1 MPILVTITGPIAAGK
16 STVAARL
23 AALLS
28 AQGRSAVIADVDD
41 VAEMVAGPGA
51 GATGLWPAA
60 HAAHGAMVAQWLR
73 SEVDAVIAI
82 GPFHTEQEQ
91 HALHRGV
98 PAGTPVL
105 RVLLDADV
113 ATTWERATADETRG
127 LSREHGFHHR
137 AHALFRERLAGIA
150 ADLVLDSTRISAE
163 EAARTIRARLPEA
176 SRAPAAGPLQDCD
189 QA

>member
-28 AQGRSAVIADVDD
+28 AQGTTAVIADVDD

-137 AHALFRERLAGIA
+137 AHALFRERLPGIE
-150 ADLVLDSTRISAE
+150 ADLVLDTARVRAPDA
-163 EAARTIRARLPEA
+163 AARILARL
-176 SRAPAAGPLQDCD
+176 